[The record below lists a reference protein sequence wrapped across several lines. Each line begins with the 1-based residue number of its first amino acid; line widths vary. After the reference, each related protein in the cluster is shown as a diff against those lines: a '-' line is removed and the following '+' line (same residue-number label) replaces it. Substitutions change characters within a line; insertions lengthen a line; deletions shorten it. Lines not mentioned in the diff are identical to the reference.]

1 MGCICTKG
9 PLTCCANRG
18 VPWRYFFD
26 SSVRDELIKDD
37 EGIEC
42 DGIEEACREGM
53 DGLRDLALE
62 FFKDP
67 DGQQLA
73 IYVRDEAGERLL
85 SLSITL
91 QGS

>member
-1 MGCICTKG
+1 
-9 PLTCCANRG
+9 
-18 VPWRYFFD
+18 
-26 SSVRDELIKDD
+26 
-37 EGIEC
+37 
-42 DGIEEACREGM
+42 M